1 MYENLLLLILIS
13 LSLSMDCFAVSCAVA
28 FREKNIKK
36 RNFYRMASSFGLFQ
50 TSMAIMGFLIGKF
63 MHSFIKA
70 IDHWIAFSLLLII
83 GAKMIYETF
92 EKDENK
98 IKYEPFKIKEVLAL
112 SIATSIDSFGVGFTL
127 SLLGFG
133 ILKPALLF
141 GFTSFLIT
149 SLGFQIGKKLK
160 KYLGKKVEIF
170 GGIILIAIGFKILFE
185 HLK

>member
-133 ILKPALLF
+133 ILKPAILF
-141 GFTSFLIT
+141 GLTSFLIT

-160 KYLGKKVEIF
+160 KYFGKKVEIF
-170 GGIILIAIGFKILFE
+170 GGIILIIIGFKILFE